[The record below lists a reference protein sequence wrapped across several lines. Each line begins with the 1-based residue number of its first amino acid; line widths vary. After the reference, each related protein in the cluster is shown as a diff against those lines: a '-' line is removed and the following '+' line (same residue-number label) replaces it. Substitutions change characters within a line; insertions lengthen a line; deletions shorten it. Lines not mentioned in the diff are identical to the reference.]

1 MHRQPSH
8 LLALEHA
15 CLRPRRVI
23 VVNIKIK
30 FKRSIC
36 THTHS
41 RVTYIY
47 SRLVRKAQFMFV
59 HRTSCVASL
68 NYSTI
73 IIRRCHQEVSH
84 LVPFLCSRRR
94 VLVRMVNTSHG
105 SRSFKR
111 RKAQAQT
118 KDIGRPIN
126 DNTTQ

>member
-47 SRLVRKAQFMFV
+47 SRLVRKAQFMSV
-59 HRTSCVASL
+59 HRTSCVCL
-68 NYSTI
+68 FVCLLGNLI
-73 IIRRCHQEVSH
+73 FKLRCS
-84 LVPFLCSRRR
+84 C
-94 VLVRMVNTSHG
+94 
-105 SRSFKR
+105 
-111 RKAQAQT
+111 
-118 KDIGRPIN
+118 
-126 DNTTQ
+126 